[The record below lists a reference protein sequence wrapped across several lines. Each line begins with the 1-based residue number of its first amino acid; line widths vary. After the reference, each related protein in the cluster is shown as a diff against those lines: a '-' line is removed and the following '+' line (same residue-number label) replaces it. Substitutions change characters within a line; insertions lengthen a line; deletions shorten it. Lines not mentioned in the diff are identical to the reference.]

1 MSENKVVRVED
12 KVPDA
17 TTEALK
23 SASLV
28 SLEDS
33 KPNRTVPVELNMKL
47 SLIDAATPIQL
58 GPLREP
64 HSSHSENRARSV
76 KFAASPTR
84 AQSTSV

>member
-1 MSENKVVRVED
+1 MLLLPSVE
-12 KVPDA
+12 A
-17 TTEALK
+17 SQEALLGRLVDDLDG
-23 SASLV
+23 SADPP
-28 SLEDS
+28 LE
-33 KPNRTVPVELNMKL
+33 KL